1 MSELPGSP
9 LGGGRQ
15 FKVHGFEVVVH
26 TTRVLA
32 ERSLCFVFLTD
43 PFDERREVR
52 IFRGRGA
59 TSEEA
64 EQATLREALAYL
76 DVPNTRDNVSILTGR
91 STLNIAGR
99 KVDIF
104 CDLAG
109 GGKYQA
115 FPFIY
120 LPDGSRVLILRF
132 HLDEAITGATPG
144 EAISACIVRLEA
156 FFERD
161 TSETPSR
168 LAG

>member
-26 TTRVLA
+26 TTWVSA
-32 ERSLCFVFLTD
+32 ERCLCFVFLTD

-64 EQATLREALAYL
+64 EQATLRDALAYL
-76 DVPNTRDNVSILTGR
+76 DRPNTAGTVSILAGR

-104 CDLAG
+104 CDLAAE
-109 GGKYQA
+109 GKYQA

-132 HLDEAITGATPG
+132 HLDEAITGPTPG
-144 EAISACIVRLEA
+144 DAISACIVRLEE
-156 FFERD
+156 FFGRE
-161 TSETPSR
+161 SSATPDR